1 MKPMRMSETHES
13 ARTDRW
19 GFLNYFLKWEKYFIF
34 KTYDLEVI
42 NKNTDK
48 QDHIEIMARNYHQH
62 THQKMNREKIFIA
75 YARQTANFLNIHE
88 ICCKS
93 VREINTNENWQRK
106 HRQFS
111 ENKITNNIKRCSP
124 SFTINTM
131 HIKCTQFFIY
141 QVDKDEKV

>member
-1 MKPMRMSETHES
+1 MRVLGQT
-13 ARTDRW
+13 
-19 GFLNYFLKWEKYFIF
+19 GKVFLNYFFKWEKYFIF

-48 QDHIEIMARNYHQH
+48 QDHIEIMVRNYHQH
-62 THQKMNREKIFIA
+62 THQKMNREKIFIV

-93 VREINTNENWQRK
+93 VREINTNKNWQRK

-131 HIKCTQFFIY
+131 HIKCIQFFIY